1 MAGTRDPKKYK
12 SPNMPDSKQYYCL
25 QVRKDGKLTDDVVE
39 KTPSLTAHPPSATLT
54 GRNRVA
60 AGRAIAKPQIRKVLI
75 AFVQVV

>member
-1 MAGTRDPKKYK
+1 MAGTRDPKKYN
-12 SPNMPDSKQYYCL
+12 SPYIHDIKQYNYP
-25 QVRKDGKLTDDVVE
+25 QGRRDGELTNIVVE
-39 KTPSLTAHPPSATLT
+39 KTPFLTAHPQSATLT